1 MAYFIFFNDQSTDS
15 ANSNTLSENSN
26 FSLNNNINAEPAMPN
41 SGPLYEAARARD
53 VKRLADIRSYFG
65 ALTTFYGDKG
75 YYPST
80 LDELV
85 PDYLP
90 STLINP
96 IPGGMD
102 YVYTPIGVEPAK
114 FYSLYYKLEVGA
126 EHIPAGEREATPQ
139 SYYTQ

>member
-15 ANSNTLSENSN
+15 VNSNALSENSN
-26 FSLNNNINAEPAMPN
+26 FSLNNNINAEPAIPS

-90 STLINP
+90 GLLFNP
-96 IPGGMD
+96 TPGGMN
-102 YVYTPIGVEPAK
+102 YNYTPIGVEPARS
-114 FYSLYYKLEVGA
+114 YSLYYKFEVGVENLGPG
-126 EHIPAGEREATPQ
+126 EHEAMPQ
-139 SYYTQ
+139 GYAIF